1 VHLPKVARG
10 PNHLD
15 APVEAHTRLA
25 TVIPCSLFQPV
36 FPRSE
41 MPENVDFS
49 KGRSYDVVA
58 FDLFLTGS

>member
-1 VHLPKVARG
+1 
-10 PNHLD
+10 
-15 APVEAHTRLA
+15 
-25 TVIPCSLFQPV
+25 
-36 FPRSE
+36 